1 MQAENFRAT
10 ALRFRPQIFA
20 DLIGQEHVSRTLSNA
35 IQSER
40 IAHAFLF
47 SGPRGVGKT
56 SAARILAKAL
66 NCEKGPTPAP
76 CGVCA
81 SCREITE
88 SRSLDVYEI
97 DGASNRGIEQIRDLR
112 ESARFAPARDR
123 YKLYIIDEVH
133 MLTTEAFNALLKT
146 LEEPPPS
153 VIFIFATTELAKVKL
168 TIRSRCQQYRFHRIS
183 ALRIQERLGAIA
195 QADGMAADD
204 EALLLIARAA
214 DGSMRDAASL
224 FDQIANYAS
233 GTITADHVREMLGA
247 IDSSVYFDFLT
258 FLLEGDIAE
267 LLNRVEK
274 LDDEGVDFIS
284 FTQGIADVL
293 RDLVMLAS
301 GSGAEVLERMPED
314 IADLKNF
321 LDPSSQ
327 DGFSLD
333 DAVRI
338 LNLLADII
346 RDLHD
351 APNPRR
357 VFELGL
363 FRLVKYRSMVQP
375 GEIIHRL
382 EGLER
387 RLQGGNLP
395 GESPVE
401 RRPGP
406 GLPIE
411 LANSKTPQARDA
423 GQPANARH
431 SPSAASPVR
440 AEAHGTS
447 HPVHPARADA
457 PGAVQA
463 VQPDESA
470 EGVHDGAC
478 LDLVREYARMV
489 DHENPFLSR
498 VLLEVVGAE
507 IIGNI
512 LLFWLLPKSNF
523 HRSSIMNYSA
533 QILTHFT
540 AKLHI
545 KFTLECRFTDE
556 GGYDPARFAGAL
568 LKQNVLAK
576 TWADARQPAREA
588 AMTSQ
593 SAHTEP
599 ASPAS
604 PTPLAIPSRSAETE
618 QAEKLLAS
626 GEHSEETEH
635 ARNREQARP
644 LPEQPAKNE
653 APKSALVE
661 NLMLRFD
668 AEIVSEEEKETQEL
682 SADDADGSDEL
693 A

>member
-1 MQAENFRAT
+1 MQTESFRAT
-10 ALRFRPQIFA
+10 ALRYRPQIFA

-40 IAHAFLF
+40 IAHGFLF

-76 CGVCA
+76 CGECA

-88 SRSLDVYEI
+88 GRSLDVYEI

-112 ESARFAPARDR
+112 ESARFAPSRDR
-123 YKLYIIDEVH
+123 YKMYIIDEVH

-183 ALRIQERLGAIA
+183 ALRIQERLAAIA
-195 QADGMAADD
+195 QADGITVSDD
-204 EALLLIARAA
+204 ALLLIARAA

-233 GTITADHVREMLGA
+233 GKITTEHVRGMLGT
-247 IDSSVYFDFLT
+247 IDSSAYFDFLT

-267 LLNRVEK
+267 LLNRVER
-274 LDDEGVDFIS
+274 LDDEGVDFMT
-284 FTQGIADVL
+284 FTQGLADVL

-333 DAVRI
+333 DTVRI

-346 RDLHD
+346 SDLHD
-351 APNPRR
+351 AINPRR

-363 FRLVKYRSMVQP
+363 FRVVKYRTMVQP
-375 GEIIHRL
+375 GEIVHRL
-382 EGLER
+382 ESLER
-387 RLQGGNLP
+387 RLQGGSVPREL
-395 GESPVE
+395 PVE

-411 LANSKTPQARDA
+411 FADAGSRASTSPARTDAGSMNHPASPPPSINAARTDAASVPKADAPPAPHAQARNT
-423 GQPANARH
+423 GVSHPAPQTDTAPPT
-431 SPSAASPVR
+431 SPK
-440 AEAHGTS
+440 T
-447 HPVHPARADA
+447 PVHPPAADEQ
-457 PGAVQA
+457 G
-463 VQPDESA
+463 ES
-470 EGVHDGAC
+470 C
-478 LDLVREYARMV
+478 LDMVREYARMV
-489 DHENPFLSR
+489 DHDNPFLSR

-507 IIGNI
+507 TVGNI

-533 QILTHFT
+533 QILTHFA
-540 AKLHI
+540 AKLHT
-545 KFTLECRFTDE
+545 KFTLECRFTDD
-556 GGYDPARFAGAL
+556 GGYDQARFNAPAPKIPQAAETRAPKKARPETPKTERPLTSEGHSENK
-568 LKQNVLAK
+568 KQESVPDN
-576 TWADARQPAREA
+576 
-588 AMTSQ
+588 Q
-593 SAHTEP
+593 SAPGVKTEKP
-599 ASPAS
+599 
-604 PTPLAIPSRSAETE
+604 R
-618 QAEKLLAS
+618 
-626 GEHSEETEH
+626 
-635 ARNREQARP
+635 
-644 LPEQPAKNE
+644 
-653 APKSALVE
+653 SALVE
-661 NLMLRFD
+661 NLVMRFD
-668 AEIVSEEEKETQEL
+668 AKIVSEEEKETEEL
-682 SADDADGSDEL
+682 PADDADDSD
-693 A
+693 ASV